1 MESKQTSVENIK
13 ENEVIEGLRNI
24 SILSDDE
31 IYKNIF
37 DLSLLLEDR
46 LKLFNIYFQKF
57 PNEIGNITNRLN
69 SMYVFSY
76 SKIIEQFLF
85 QIILTTHIDLYLKL
99 ESAKVLAYN
108 SSKGYEAL
116 DYICSLQNNNL
127 ATICK
132 VDAIC
137 NLVQNPDYKD
147 KSYNYLLNITNDYSL
162 ECLYRYSIILSLD
175 RSIQNNIETKKDF
188 IKRLCIQFLK
198 NEKNLITGR
207 ILASQNLLRNCEP
220 DDELRNFIENNL
232 LSFGKDDNLN
242 ENVRADSIDVLLQ
255 FGSDESR
262 QEATRLIMLLGTRNG
277 GRTIFQNS
285 QNVHHRSIEESA
297 NKTLEALNAIQN
309 KNKEKVEID
318 FEYVRKKILDNV
330 EEKNKEVKEKIEIS
344 LTRIFLDR
352 AVYSQYNMSLILILI
367 KIWAYIENSDYYEE
381 MKERLIEELYDASEV
396 CSTGY
401 AFRIVNVLSG
411 YGDLNIT
418 ISFEEQIISNL
429 EGRLNAKIRE
439 IIDEDFQE
447 NVMNEMTI
455 DASSFH
461 SRSNFLKFFRNV
473 ISKIREEMYSEF
485 KDYMTDTDYDMYFRK
500 ALIHY
505 EGYN

>member
-1 MESKQTSVENIK
+1 MDSKQTSVENLR
-13 ENEVIEGLRNI
+13 ENEVIEGLKNI
-24 SILSDDE
+24 TILSDDE

-37 DLSLLLEDR
+37 DLSLPLEDR
-46 LKLFNIYFQKF
+46 LKLFNLYFQKY
-57 PNEIGNITNRLN
+57 PEEIGNITNRLN

-76 SKIIEQFLF
+76 SKIIEEFLY
-85 QIILTTHIDLYLKL
+85 QIILQTSIDLYLKL
-99 ESAKVLAYN
+99 ESSKVLTYN
-108 SSKGYEAL
+108 SPKGYQAL
-116 DYICSLQNNNL
+116 DYICCLQNNNL
-127 ATICK
+127 ASICK

-137 NLVQNPDYKD
+137 NLIKNLEYKD
-147 KSYNYLLNITNDYSL
+147 KAYQYLLNLTNDYSL

-175 RSIQNNIETKKDF
+175 RSIENKEIKKDF
-188 IKRLCIQFLK
+188 IKRLCIQFLE
-198 NEKNLITGR
+198 NEQNLITGR

-220 DDELRNFIENNL
+220 DIELRNFIENNL

-242 ENVRADSIDVLLQ
+242 ENVRADAVDVLLQ
-255 FGSDESR
+255 FGSDDSR

-297 NKTLEALNAIQN
+297 NKILEVLNAIQS
-309 KNKEKVEID
+309 KNREKVEID
-318 FEYVRKKILDNV
+318 FDYVRKQIL
-330 EEKNKEVKEKIEIS
+330 EFIENKPELKEKIELS

-352 AVYSQYNMSLILILI
+352 AVYSQYNMSLMHILI
-367 KIWAYIENSDYYEE
+367 KMWAYIENSDCYED

-418 ISFEEQIISNL
+418 ISFEEQIIANL

-439 IIDEDFQE
+439 IDDEDYQS
-447 NVMNEMTI
+447 NIMNEMII
-455 DASSFH
+455 DPSHFH
-461 SRSNFLKFFRNV
+461 SRSNFLKFFRSV

-485 KDYMTDTDYDMYFRK
+485 KDYMSDTDYDMYFRK

>member
-1 MESKQTSVENIK
+1 MDSKQTSVENLR
-13 ENEVIEGLRNI
+13 ENEVIEGLKNF

-37 DLSLLLEDR
+37 DLSLPLEDR
-46 LKLFNIYFQKF
+46 LKLFNLYFQKY
-57 PNEIGNITNRLN
+57 PTEIANITNRLN

-76 SKIIEQFLF
+76 SKIIEEFLYEIVL
-85 QIILTTHIDLYLKL
+85 QTSIDLYLKL
-99 ESAKVLAYN
+99 ESSKVLTYN

-116 DYICSLQNNNL
+116 DYICSLKDKSL

-132 VDAIC
+132 VDAIS
-137 NLVQNPDYKD
+137 NLLKNKDYKD
-147 KSYNYLLNITNDYSL
+147 KAYTYLLNITNDYSL

-175 RSIQNNIETKKDF
+175 RSIENVDIKKDF
-188 IKRLCIQFLK
+188 IKRLCIQFLQ
-198 NEKNLITGR
+198 NEENLITGR

-220 DDELRNFIENNL
+220 DIELRNFIENNL
-232 LSFGKDDNLN
+232 LSFGRDENLN
-242 ENVRADSIDVLLQ
+242 ENVRADAIDVLLQ

-297 NKTLEALNAIQN
+297 NKILEALNCIQS

-318 FEYVRKKILDNV
+318 FDYVRNQILENIKDKTT
-330 EEKNKEVKEKIEIS
+330 EIKEKIEMS

-352 AVYSQYNMSLILILI
+352 AVYSQYNMSLLHILT
-367 KIWAYIENSDYYEE
+367 KMWAYIENSDYSED

-418 ISFEEQIISNL
+418 ISFEEQIIGNL

-439 IIDEDFQE
+439 IEDEDYQSD
-447 NVMNEMTI
+447 VMNEMI
-455 DASSFH
+455 VDPSHFH
-461 SRSNFLKFFRNV
+461 SRSNFLKFFRTV
-473 ISKIREEMYSEF
+473 ISKIREDMYTEF
-485 KDYMTDTDYDMYFRK
+485 KDFMSDTDYDMYFRK